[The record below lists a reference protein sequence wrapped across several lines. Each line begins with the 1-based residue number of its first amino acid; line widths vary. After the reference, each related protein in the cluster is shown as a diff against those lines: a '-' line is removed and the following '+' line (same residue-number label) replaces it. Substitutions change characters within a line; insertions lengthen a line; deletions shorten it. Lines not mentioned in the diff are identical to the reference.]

1 MLYISV
7 GIRSYMLGDIQ
18 FRNNT
23 LSWSGKRR
31 NAGTVVQR
39 CKVEETNLVS
49 RKHVNLKPL
58 HVTIHFIFFG
68 QLGLSLLNVAGTVT
82 PRDDHHF
89 LNWCPNYSKL
99 LDCTAIKFF
108 LRVCV
113 VLCFVHNAA
122 FTYLLN

>member
-1 MLYISV
+1 
-7 GIRSYMLGDIQ
+7 MLGDIQ
-18 FRNNT
+18 FRDNT

-31 NAGTVVQR
+31 NHGTVVQR

-58 HVTIHFIFFG
+58 HDTIHFIFFG

-82 PRDDHHF
+82 LRDDHRF

-99 LDCTAIKFF
+99 LDCTTINVF
-108 LRVCV
+108 LRICV
-113 VLCFVHNAA
+113 VLCFVRNAA
-122 FTYLLN
+122 FTHTVVDI